1 MGTDSTD
8 SCCPLCVLWVR
19 PQLSPQSPSTKEVR
33 KKHAVTSH
41 HVQGGSHHPHPHQG
55 VHHLHHQGVH
65 QLHHQGVHHLPL
77 HAPHPH
83 DTVQGRE
90 TEGHC
95 SSGRFPWCCDS
106 RGCFWTPGVVAAP

>member
-19 PQLSPQSPSTKEVR
+19 PQLSPQYPSTLEVR

-83 DTVQGRE
+83 D
-90 TEGHC
+90 
-95 SSGRFPWCCDS
+95 SSGPGN
-106 RGCFWTPGVVAAP
+106 RGTLQQWTVPM